1 MKRQLNT
8 IDFVTGTVACIS
20 LVLIYAPLAVVWVFS
35 NWQPMRVEGALRLS
49 NFSWDSYQKLTENSD
64 ILGALSTTLI
74 VGAVSTLA
82 ALLLATIF
90 ALYYWRT
97 VGFLRQIMQA
107 LILLPFLLPP
117 IIVGLSLLITFRELD
132 ITRGIITIIV
142 GHVTLMIPV
151 IYRIVLNRLQSLSPS
166 LSEASLDLG
175 ASQLQ
180 TFFHILLPQIRT
192 ALIAGSLLAFAIS
205 FDETM
210 VTVFL
215 SGSSSTL
222 PIRLWA
228 MMRLGFVPEI
238 NALAAL
244 IVLAA
249 AMATLSFGALQLFS
263 KGSRS

>member
-1 MKRQLNT
+1 MKRQFHF
-8 IDFVTGTVACIS
+8 IDFVTGLVAIFS

-35 NWQPMRVEGALRLS
+35 NWQPIRIEGALRLS

-74 VGAVSTLA
+74 VGVVSTLV
-82 ALLLATIF
+82 ALMLSTIF
-90 ALYYWRT
+90 SLYYWRT
-97 VGFLRQIMQA
+97 VGFLRQLMQA

-132 ITRGIITIIV
+132 ITRGIITIIA
-142 GHVTLMIPV
+142 GHITLMIPV
-151 IYRIVLNRLQSLSPS
+151 IYRIVLNRLVSLSPS

-175 ASQLQ
+175 ANQFQ
-180 TFFHILLPQIRT
+180 TFFYILLPQIRT

-244 IVLAA
+244 IVFVAALATA
-249 AMATLSFGALQLFS
+249 SFGVLQLFS
-263 KGSRS
+263 KTSRS